1 MISSFD
7 ENPDKETLFAKYQGI
22 AFQLVENTTFM
33 NFAIFMNKM
42 SSDLG
47 KWI

>member
-7 ENPDKETLFAKYQGI
+7 ENPEIEILFAKYHGI
-22 AFQLVENTTFM
+22 AFQLVENTTNM

-42 SSDLG
+42 SCNLW
-47 KWI
+47 KWL